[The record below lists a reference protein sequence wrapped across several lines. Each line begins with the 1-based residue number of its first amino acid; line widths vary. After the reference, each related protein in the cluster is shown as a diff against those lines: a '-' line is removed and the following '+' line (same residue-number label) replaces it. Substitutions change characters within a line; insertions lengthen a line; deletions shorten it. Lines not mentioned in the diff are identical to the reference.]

1 MLLKYIIPVIF
12 LSVVS
17 FSHAANETSSIHTP
31 SGQSISLGDSYSD
44 MQNRMS
50 LSPNSMSTHE
60 IKEGKNHYLA
70 MDYTYTVE
78 NMLYTITIVND
89 RVKKIEWLNTD
100 QDINKDQITK
110 Q

>member
-1 MLLKYIIPVIF
+1 MLFKSLISLIF
-12 LSVVS
+12 LSAIT
-17 FSHAANETSSIHTP
+17 FTHAANETSSIHTP
-31 SGQSISLGDSYSD
+31 SGQSISLGDSYTD

-60 IKEGKNHYLA
+60 IKEGKNLYLA

-89 RVKKIEWLNTD
+89 RVKKLNG
-100 QDINKDQITK
+100 
-110 Q
+110 